1 MGSVMGDGNRGDPDS
16 SAHMVMWGGGDTNT
30 GLDNGIWEVGDP
42 NISLDNG
49 IWALVGWGGP
59 HISVFWGHPRVGMG
73 SPSPLWPSVRPRGG
87 LGTPP
92 G

>member
-1 MGSVMGDGNRGDPDS
+1 MGFGHWGDP
-16 SAHMVMWGGGDTNT
+16 NT

-49 IWALVGWGGP
+49 IWALGDPNINLDNGIWALGGWGGP